1 MGSRRTARLCG
12 ECTRKNPG
20 NAYFCVEC
28 LSPLVAKPFDILLG
42 QTICGYLLEKKL
54 GESDLGV
61 VFLARGQGQP
71 FAVRVLAPRFSM
83 DSGRKARLLDAI
95 KRLSRVVSLGVVKIQ
110 KVFVKGGFLFMVAPY
125 HPGGTVRALLRN
137 KGTLGRQQAIA
148 IVRQTAVA
156 LAAAT
161 TVQVVHGDVKPENL
175 LLTAQG
181 DIVLADFGLRRS
193 WSVDAT
199 RSAEGTPEYMSPEHV
214 TPGHELDVRS
224 DLFALGCLLFELVTG
239 RPPFVADSMAE
250 LRRKVQTETVGDRL
264 TRLPPRLAGVIARLL
279 EKEPRR
285 RFQTPQQ
292 LCDALDDAAKEPELP
307 WEDARDGN
315 LESTPPPSGGD
326 ADDFCFD
333 NLADLSQSRSEQYM
347 LFESTIEDD
356 LRDLQQEPT
365 PFAFPAVEDELE
377 TF

>member
-42 QTICGYLLEKKL
+42 QSICGYQLEKKL

-61 VFLARGQGQP
+61 VFLAQGGGKP
-71 FAVRVLAPRFSM
+71 WAVRVLAPRFSM

-95 KRLSRVVSLGVVKIQ
+95 KRLSRVASPGLVKVQ
-110 KVFVKGGFLFMVAPY
+110 KVFAKGGFLFMVAPY
-125 HPGGTVRALLRN
+125 HPGGTVRALLVKN
-137 KGTLGRQQAIA
+137 GTLGRKQAIA
-148 IVRQTAVA
+148 IIRQAAVA
-156 LAAAT
+156 LTAAAT
-161 TVQVVHGDVKPENL
+161 MQLVHGDVKPENL
-175 LLTAQG
+175 LLKADG
-181 DIVLADFGLRRS
+181 EVALGDFGLRRS

-224 DLFALGCLLFELVTG
+224 DLFALGCMLFELLTG
-239 RPPFVADSMAE
+239 RPPFVAESMAE
-250 LRRKVQTETVGDRL
+250 LRRKIQTVSVADRL
-264 TRLPPRLAGVIARLL
+264 SRLPPRLTLVITRLL

-285 RFQTPQQ
+285 RFQTPQE
-292 LCDALDDAAKEPELP
+292 LCVALDDAANEPELP
-307 WEDARDGN
+307 WEDARDP
-315 LESTPPPSGGD
+315 EFDSTPPPSQGD
-326 ADDFCFD
+326 QDDFCFD
-333 NLADLSQSRSEQYM
+333 NLANLSQSRSEQYM

-356 LRDLQQEPT
+356 LRDMREPT
-365 PFAFPAVEDELE
+365 PFAFPAGESELE
-377 TF
+377 GF